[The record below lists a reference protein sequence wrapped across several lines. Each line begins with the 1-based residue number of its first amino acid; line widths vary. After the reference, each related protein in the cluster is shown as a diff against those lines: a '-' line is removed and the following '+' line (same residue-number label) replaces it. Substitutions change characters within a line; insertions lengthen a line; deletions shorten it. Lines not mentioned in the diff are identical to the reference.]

1 MRFKA
6 VSRRGRVGGQEVCM
20 DGEIWAFAIGL
31 IAAVLLGIPAIGFF
45 AYWFMRLFRFGWGL
59 AAGL

>member
-1 MRFKA
+1 
-6 VSRRGRVGGQEVCM
+6 M

-45 AYWFMRLFRFGWGL
+45 AYWFMRLFDFGWGL
-59 AAGL
+59 AAGV